1 MISYDAASKM
11 LTFSQVENPD
21 MGDRF
26 NVLDDIIN
34 SYHEFEERGVLEAC
48 EEINNVLKELGCDD
62 TLKFTASKES
72 GYGTDQE
79 HVVVK
84 ATVAKNPMIPPIIV
98 VRIPYMDNLGKLHFF
113 DRSVKNIVNRITSAS
128 DISYDADKEVLSIV
142 MSKKIIK
149 ISCGIKTKD
158 IQVHGKGKSK
168 IEMSALITFLSKLE
182 GNVLRP
188 GDVIANPVL
197 QSVMHPAV
205 YSGTPLPMRQIRSE
219 DKTGL
224 IEGLFEDADFEV
236 SAIRDSINRA
246 VSIDRAL
253 GETLSRPVG
262 GFEKGTYITP
272 SVLQSLKKQHINQ
285 FYVECIVPYPKKRL
299 KSTLDGKSLIFTMI
313 PKGTENTAFLES
325 IRPEFAGISVFDE
338 DVRLNKNAYDASGII
353 DLTGAYATEEV
364 LEFLKSMGVN
374 GVQLRSGEKGKNCPF
389 EMEIIGNYTVRK
401 EDIGLDEDGWIATK
415 EGANSDKL
423 TADDLLALYS
433 TLGYMAVRKSY
444 VFMDRDRDF
453 LKRVELADD
462 LVDKALREAIRS
474 HVFRYNAHIRSYI
487 NGALD
492 VNSTIEPFTGL
503 TKMLKSTLQSME
515 VIATP
520 DTTNLV
526 AEIAQATHITNPIKR
541 APEIMRQVAV
551 PYYGRICPFETPE
564 GKKVGLVNSK
574 AIGCHIK
581 GEELLVPVRKVIRV
595 GDEITVS
602 DVIEEKSVKDEEQ
615 LRVSDIMQLTPSTTK
630 GRYKNTRVI
639 AVVPNPDPVGER
651 RVYAT
656 IPSIDLDYVFAHTE
670 AFLSAATC
678 MIPCASSDDAVRVSF
693 GTKMIKSAIYLMNP
707 DKPRVQTFM
716 YRDIFNSTDAYLI
729 KAKKSGMVT
738 DISKNHLSVMY
749 DGDVNETD
757 YHVEEFKVTSDA
769 VMFMRYRVIVGQRFN
784 KGDILMDCAASRD
797 GVYAPGRNE
806 LIAYIP
812 TGYNHEDALHVCE
825 RATIDYISIKT
836 STVSQNCSRDAAVDK
851 SGMYKYY
858 NAGDIITEITDKDG
872 SQICKR
878 NVKLGNHSGIWYD
891 TTLERDGRVSQYKFK
906 FLGYNRLG
914 KGDKMSGLHGNKGV
928 SARVEK
934 NSEMPMLANGKVIR
948 ILPNPH
954 GLPSRMNIGQI
965 KECHLGLIA
974 TVLGIYINSDPFNG
988 ATTEDVAT
996 FMKLSCELA
1005 NCGDASK
1012 CRSICSKYDL
1022 PSALVDH
1029 LESRMDLIM
1038 QWANT
1043 FDENGDAYVWLP
1055 TLMKWL
1061 PTKVT
1066 IGVSTFLKMKQEVD
1080 EKIAM
1085 RGGVFEERYVQTT
1098 SQPTQGSEAG
1108 GGQKIGEMEQWAL
1121 LAYGAAKVVHDTWN
1135 CKTDNECARV
1145 NMELDALHSDGSV
1158 SNTYN
1163 YPRSVYNFI
1172 YSLQCF
1178 GLMLEDDK
1186 GRLPRTDM
1194 ETSRDSYVY
1203 DVKKIIEDWDKDEG
1217 KKIVLSAEDKGITD
1231 DVMNSLFNGG

>member
-1 MISYDAASKM
+1 MIRYDAASKM

-21 MGDRF
+21 MGSRF
-26 NVLDDIIN
+26 NVLDDIIK
-34 SYHEFEERGVLEAC
+34 SYREFEEHGVLDAC
-48 EEINNVLKELGCDD
+48 EEINRVLSEFGCTD
-62 TLKFTASKES
+62 TLKFTASREA

-79 HVVVK
+79 HVVIK
-84 ATVAKNPMIPPIIV
+84 ASVAKNPVIQPVVV
-98 VRIPYMDNLGKLHFF
+98 VRIPYMDNLGKLHFY

-128 DISYDADKEVLSIV
+128 DISYDADKEMLSIV

-149 ISCGIKTKD
+149 IACGVKSKD
-158 IQVHGKGKSK
+158 IQVFGKGKSK
-168 IEMSALITFLSKLE
+168 IELSALITFLSKLE
-182 GNVLRP
+182 GNVIRP
-188 GDVIANPVL
+188 GEIITNPIL
-197 QSVMHPAV
+197 QGVMPLVA
-205 YSGTPLPMRQIRSE
+205 YNNTPLLLRQIREE

-224 IEGLFEDADFEV
+224 IEGLFEDADYEV

-262 GFEKGTYITP
+262 GFDKGTYITP
-272 SVLQSLKKQHINQ
+272 SVLQSLKKQRINQ

-299 KSTLDGKSLIFTMI
+299 DSSISGRPLIFTRI
-313 PKGTENTAFLES
+313 PKGTENTAYLQAV
-325 IRPEFAGISVFDE
+325 RPDLAGISVFDE
-338 DVRLNKNAYDASGII
+338 DVILNRSSDDAHGII
-353 DLTGAYATEEV
+353 NLEGAYATEEV
-364 LEFLKSMGVN
+364 LLFLKSMGIG
-374 GVQLRSGEKGKNCPF
+374 GVKLRYGERTKNCPF
-389 EMEIIGNYTVRK
+389 EMEIIGNHTLRS
-401 EDIGLDEDGWIATK
+401 EDVGLDGEGWVATK
-415 EGANSDKL
+415 EGANSNKL
-423 TADDLLALYS
+423 SADDLLALYS
-433 TLGYMAVRKSY
+433 ALGYMAVRKSY
-444 VFMDRDRDF
+444 LFMDRDKDF
-453 LKRVELADD
+453 LKRVELASD

-474 HVFRYNAHIRSYI
+474 HVQRYHSHIRSYI
-487 NGALD
+487 SGALD
-492 VNSTIEPFTGL
+492 INSSIDPFAGL
-503 TKMLKSTLQSME
+503 TKLLKSTLNTDE

-526 AEIAQATHITNPIKR
+526 AEISQATHITNPIKR

-574 AIGCHIK
+574 AIGCRIK

-595 GDEITVS
+595 GDEITIS
-602 DVIEEKSVKDEEQ
+602 DTIEEKSVKDEYQ
-615 LRVSDIMQLTPSTTK
+615 LRISDIMQLKPSNTK

-656 IPSIDLDYVFAHTE
+656 IPSVDLDYVFAHTE
-670 AFLSAATC
+670 GFLSAATC

-693 GTKMIKSAIYLMNP
+693 GTKMIKSAIYLMDP
-707 DKPRVQTFM
+707 EKPKVQTFM

-729 KAKKSGMVT
+729 KAKKSGTVT
-738 DISKNHLSVMY
+738 AISKNHLSVMY

-769 VMFMRYRVIVGQRFN
+769 VMFMRYRVTAGQRFK
-784 KGDILMDCAASRD
+784 KGDILMDCSASRD

-836 STVSQNCSRDAAVDK
+836 SSISQNCSRDAAVDK
-851 SGMYKYY
+851 GGMYKYY
-858 NAGDIITEITDKDG
+858 NAGDIVTEITDKDG

-878 NVKLGNHSGIWYD
+878 NVKIGNHSGIWYD

-988 ATTEDVAT
+988 ATTEDVST
-996 FMKLSCELA
+996 FMRLSCELA

-1012 CRSICSKYDL
+1012 CRSICAKYDL
-1022 PSALVDH
+1022 PSELVDH
-1029 LESRMDLIM
+1029 IEGRMDLIM

-1043 FDENGDAYVWLP
+1043 FDENGDAYIWLP

-1121 LAYGAAKVVHDTWN
+1121 LAYGAANVVRDTWN

-1145 NMELDALHSDGSV
+1145 NMELRALDIPREV
-1158 SNTYN
+1158 SEDYN

-1186 GRLPRTDM
+1186 GRLPKTDKIVSEM
-1194 ETSRDSYVY
+1194 HSVY
-1203 DVKKIIEDWDKDEG
+1203 DVKKLTEDMDSVVSTT
-1217 KKIVLSAEDKGITD
+1217 KKEDSINVD
-1231 DVMNSLFNGG
+1231 NVINDLFNGG